1 MSIKEIEA
9 YALQLPPSERARL
22 AQRLID
28 SLDDAGEVEQAWT
41 EEAARRDEELCSGR
55 ATAVPAEQVFAEAR
69 AASR

>member
-1 MSIKEIEA
+1 MSIHEIEA
-9 YALQLPPSERARL
+9 SALQLPPSERARL

-41 EEAARRDEELCSGR
+41 EEAVRRDEELRSGR
-55 ATAVPAEQVFAEAR
+55 ETAIPADRVFADAR